1 MSKDNHLINPILLI
15 RESCLDLI
23 RKGLSTR
30 DGVQLKL
37 PRVAILYPFYCNIFI
52 HRFTPCIY
60 RVIRTTTHL
69 PAVRTENFFYCYL
82 LGSSVYELEWWKR
95 KREKRKDVEYE
106 IRQQF

>member
-37 PRVAILYPFYCNIFI
+37 PRVAILYPFYCNTYL
-52 HRFTPCIY
+52 HSQIY
-60 RVIRTTTHL
+60 AL
-69 PAVRTENFFYCYL
+69 YLSGNPNDNPPAGREN
-82 LGSSVYELEWWKR
+82 
-95 KREKRKDVEYE
+95 
-106 IRQQF
+106 